1 MNLRKRFRDFRNWCP
16 QPTNPLPTKLK
27 QYSVPIVILLTVT
40 LFAASLSIFYSSS
53 LFPASVPPMPAIPV
67 ANLPLSSTSV
77 SSVAPAVEWQKNLP
91 SELGISA
98 TCIIQTSDG
107 GYAVGGDCDYK
118 TGVPPGYLVKLD
130 SSGNIEWNQ
139 SYAKYTTNKF
149 TDNIQ
154 ALVQTKDEGYAL
166 LIGGSELI
174 KTNSEGKTLWNIT
187 FNIADV
193 ASSMV
198 QTSDG
203 GYAVTGYATINQV
216 LNGRYESNF
225 WLAKFNSAGTQ
236 LWTKTFGNPANTEA
250 FSVIQTSDNGYVLV
264 GKISSSDV
272 NQEFYFWLVKTD
284 SNGNEQWNKTFG
296 SAGCDNEAN
305 SVIQTSDGGYVLA
318 GFTNAYRSGNYNA
331 LLVKTDSLGNF
342 SWTQTYAGTG
352 QLTYTTLPTVFG
364 SNGSNGNNY
373 AYSVIQTSDGGLAF
387 TGASEYEPGT
397 SSTVAWL
404 VKTDSTGNTQWNETF
419 GSPFQSWAGNSLIE
433 TSDGG
438 FAVAGYNQS
447 PGTPKDGNYYVVR
460 TEPALTPPSP
470 SPTSTQASPS
480 LTPTQSQSNL
490 VLLVSLTLTAIVI
503 VLVAL
508 VVSRRLKKASMS
520 SKRGKI

>member
-1 MNLRKRFRDFRNWCP
+1 MKMGLRKRLKDFRDWCP
-16 QPTNPLPTKLK
+16 QPPNPLPAKLK

-53 LFPASVPPMPAIPV
+53 LFPASVPQMPAIPV
-67 ANLPLSSTSV
+67 ANLPLSSTST
-77 SSVAPAVEWQKNLP
+77 SSAAPAVEWQKNLP

-107 GYAVGGDCDYK
+107 GYAVGGDCNAK
-118 TGVPPGYLVKLD
+118 TGIPPGYLVKLD

-139 SYAKYTTNKF
+139 SYTKYTTNKF

-154 ALVQTKDEGYAL
+154 TLVQTKDGGYAL

-174 KTNSEGKTLWNIT
+174 KTNSEGKALWNIT
-187 FNIADV
+187 FNVADV

-203 GYAVTGYATINQV
+203 GYAVTGYATINKV

-236 LWTKTFGNPANTEA
+236 LWTKTFGTPANTEA
-250 FSVIQTSDNGYVLV
+250 FSVIQTSDGGYALA
-264 GKISSSDV
+264 GKISSSNI
-272 NQEFYFWLVKTD
+272 NQEFYFGLVKTD

-296 SAGCDNEAN
+296 SASYDNEAN

-318 GFTNAYRSGNYNA
+318 GFTNAYRSENYDA
-331 LLVKTDSLGNF
+331 LLVKTDSSGNI
-342 SWTQTYAGTG
+342 SWTKTYAGTG

-373 AYSVIQTSDGGLAF
+373 AYSIIQTSDDGLAF
-387 TGASEYEPGT
+387 AGASEYEPGGE

-438 FAVAGYNQS
+438 FAIAGYNQP
-447 PGTPKDGNYYVVR
+447 PGTHVGGNYYVVK
-460 TEPALTPPSP
+460 TEPTLPPPSP
-470 SPTSTQASPS
+470 NFNSGVTHINPQPISV
-480 LTPTQSQSNL
+480 QSGSACL
-490 VLLVSLTLTAIVI
+490 PHI
-503 VLVAL
+503 
-508 VVSRRLKKASMS
+508 SRGSDCACDSYCFEATKK
-520 SKRGKI
+520 SKHVF